1 MSTTRSRAQQSR
13 IVQPDCV
20 LLHLKT
26 NGSLRRNFVVIEI
39 GGDLSGAGLARE
51 HGGIALLITFFWL
64 ASRGC
69 SNRKL
74 VKAAGGRRAKRLL
87 LL

>member
-1 MSTTRSRAQQSR
+1 MC
-13 IVQPDCV
+13 IVALENQRD
-20 LLHLKT
+20 
-26 NGSLRRNFVVIEI
+26 LRRTFVVIEI
-39 GGDLSGAGLARE
+39 GGDLSVAGLARE

-69 SNRKL
+69 SNWKL